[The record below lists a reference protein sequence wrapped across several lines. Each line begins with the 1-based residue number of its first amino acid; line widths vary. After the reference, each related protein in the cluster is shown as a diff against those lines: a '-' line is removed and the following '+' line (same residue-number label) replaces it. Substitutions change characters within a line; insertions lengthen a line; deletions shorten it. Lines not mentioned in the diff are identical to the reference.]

1 MARGY
6 YYGLKLYNLDGY
18 IEARERCVKYKGGA
32 LSAHFDELSGIINLT
47 KFSRRFFNKTHS
59 WFSQR
64 LHGSTVMN
72 KEQSFKDEEYKQ
84 IAAGF
89 RELAKQ
95 LNQYADELDRA
106 ESDI

>member
-6 YYGLKLYNLDGY
+6 YYGLKLYNLDNY
-18 IEARERCVKYKGGA
+18 INDREKCVKFKAGA
-32 LSAHFDELSGIINLT
+32 ISAHFDELCGIINLT

-64 LHGSTVMN
+64 LHGSIVMN
-72 KEQSFKDEEYKQ
+72 KEQAFKDEEYKQ
-84 IAAGF
+84 ISAGF

-106 ESDI
+106 EPDD